1 MLYVF
6 GDSFSHD
13 IKDFNSSNE
22 IRKQGKEFPNF
33 MPLENNWVNL
43 VAKQL
48 TGTTDQVN
56 DSMAGCANEFIFHRL
71 MARMSEIKEGD
82 CVIICFTAENRR
94 WLVERCP
101 HLSNWA
107 ASKIDPDVE
116 GGVTKDEHKA
126 IEQYARHL
134 HSDIAANSIYNSII
148 WATVHAATSLEPQ
161 GVKVLLLPGFHPIN
175 GVYGTLTEAS
185 FSEFDSDK
193 TRSKFYKQTNDS
205 RWNHFSEENHQI
217 LADKVCKFFTD
228 FESVDLTTGF
238 KTSIYTK
245 NNT

>member
-22 IRKQGKEFPNF
+22 MRNSQKEFPEF
-33 MPLENNWVNL
+33 IPIKNNWVNL
-43 VAKQL
+43 VAEKL
-48 TGTTDQVN
+48 TGTTEQVN

-71 MARMSEIKEGD
+71 MMRMPEIKEGD
-82 CVIICFTAENRR
+82 YVIVCFTSESRR

-101 HLSNWA
+101 HLCNWA
-107 ASKIDPDVE
+107 NSKIDPGVE
-116 GGVTKDEHKA
+116 GGVTKEEHAA
-126 IEQYARHL
+126 IEQYARYL
-134 HSDIAANSIYNSII
+134 HSDMAANAIYNSVI
-148 WATVHAATSLEPQ
+148 WATVHAATNLEPL

-193 TRSKFYKQTNDS
+193 TRFKFYKKTNDS
-205 RWNHFSEENHQI
+205 RWNHFSNENHQI

-228 FESVDLTTGF
+228 FEPVDLTTGF